1 MDKIKIANYL
11 KDLRKKKRR
20 VDGKPFTQADL
31 SDALASAGLEVSIN
45 GINEWESGK
54 SLPSPEKLD
63 FLSKIYNK
71 TIDEILEGEDI
82 NQVDYKKVYFIYNN
96 DWFNTVVDE
105 DKIFPMNQEQILK
118 VYNRFRE
125 LSKIIINRPLSS
137 NEEKEYRFLFEH
149 FYSLTDYH
157 YNYCKINANNS
168 FLRLMDS
175 INQMRIEV
183 CNMTDDEKYWEVQK
197 LYEEIDDNN
206 YRFSHWRNMD
216 DLVTNEEKDPNVI
229 YIKNRF
235 EALDNWQKDMFL
247 AMFQNIEGYDRTPD
261 KWGADHLKRYEAEN
275 GEYNHDDRIKE
286 EMKYLINHGASYNK
300 WFLNC
305 YQKKIEKKRII
316 DRLEELYNMC
326 LKPIEIAVQNYE
338 TDKWETV
345 KIENTVK
352 NRFINNYYF
361 YLSGLL
367 KYKKDTD
374 SSYSDLQQTFDYFTT
389 HDEIDDET
397 RKRIAELENIDT
409 NKAKKQLDMTS
420 EMIVKNSDLCMKS
433 IMDALMI
440 LQLKC
445 GIFDVS
451 QIDYN
456 LILLPL
462 SYMMYL
468 YESKSIPEEKL
479 NEVVDKFCGLYYF
492 FIFTGEYASD
502 QSTVVMKHLE
512 WVNNWLL
519 CDIVPTPFEADNQ
532 YTTIDKAVLNM
543 PKYNDFSTLLYENDN
558 SPKKAVR
565 NSILHYVL
573 SGQPSD
579 FIKDSGYTTLNAW
592 TKEMELEIHHM
603 VPLASATSIKESTKE
618 IRDLNEPINSPLNM
632 ALISKKANR
641 TISNYQIS
649 QYENELDTTFLH
661 GYKLPPNVK
670 EFVYSKSDSNDNI
683 LKEIF
688 KYRYDALKAEIISK
702 IKTLIS

>member
-1 MDKIKIANYL
+1 MDKIKIGNYL

-216 DLVTNEEKDPNVI
+216 DLVTNEEKVPNVI

-305 YQKKIEKKRII
+305 YQKKIEK
-316 DRLEELYNMC
+316 
-326 LKPIEIAVQNYE
+326 
-338 TDKWETV
+338 
-345 KIENTVK
+345 
-352 NRFINNYYF
+352 
-361 YLSGLL
+361 
-367 KYKKDTD
+367 
-374 SSYSDLQQTFDYFTT
+374 
-389 HDEIDDET
+389 
-397 RKRIAELENIDT
+397 
-409 NKAKKQLDMTS
+409 
-420 EMIVKNSDLCMKS
+420 
-433 IMDALMI
+433 
-440 LQLKC
+440 
-445 GIFDVS
+445 
-451 QIDYN
+451 
-456 LILLPL
+456 
-462 SYMMYL
+462 
-468 YESKSIPEEKL
+468 
-479 NEVVDKFCGLYYF
+479 
-492 FIFTGEYASD
+492 
-502 QSTVVMKHLE
+502 
-512 WVNNWLL
+512 
-519 CDIVPTPFEADNQ
+519 
-532 YTTIDKAVLNM
+532 
-543 PKYNDFSTLLYENDN
+543 
-558 SPKKAVR
+558 
-565 NSILHYVL
+565 
-573 SGQPSD
+573 
-579 FIKDSGYTTLNAW
+579 
-592 TKEMELEIHHM
+592 
-603 VPLASATSIKESTKE
+603 
-618 IRDLNEPINSPLNM
+618 
-632 ALISKKANR
+632 
-641 TISNYQIS
+641 
-649 QYENELDTTFLH
+649 NEL
-661 GYKLPPNVK
+661 
-670 EFVYSKSDSNDNI
+670 
-683 LKEIF
+683 
-688 KYRYDALKAEIISK
+688 
-702 IKTLIS
+702 LID